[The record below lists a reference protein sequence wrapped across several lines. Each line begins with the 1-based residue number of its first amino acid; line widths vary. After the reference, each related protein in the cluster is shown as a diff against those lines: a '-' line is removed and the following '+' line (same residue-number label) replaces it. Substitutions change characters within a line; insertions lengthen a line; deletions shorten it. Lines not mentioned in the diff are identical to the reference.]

1 MEQFNTDIVLQI
13 EDLKVTRN
21 DKYVIKDVNMTIYNH
36 EVIALVGPS
45 GHGKAIFPRSINRL
59 FPTDSTYKIDGKI
72 LFEDRLVSA
81 IPTEKLR
88 QEIGMIFSK
97 PNLFP
102 MSIYENIAFGL
113 RLIGIA
119 NKAMLDKQIKIA
131 LDKVGLWKELQNNLA
146 SPVTKLTL
154 GQQQRLCLA
163 RTLALQPKVI
173 LMDKPTLALNSSSK
187 GYFEELILTLKEKH
201 TIIVTA
207 EDKLQAGRI
216 SDKIGFFYNGRLVEY
231 GQTKNIFTHPQ
242 EELTENFI
250 TGRIN

>member
-13 EDLKVTRN
+13 ENLKVTRN
-21 DKYVIKDVNMTIYNH
+21 EKYVLRNVNMTINRH

-45 GHGKAIFPRSINRL
+45 GDGKSVLPRCINRL
-59 FPTDSTYKIDGKI
+59 FPTDANYKLSGNIFLEGE
-72 LFEDRLVSA
+72 LTTT

-88 QEIGMIFSK
+88 QQIGMLFSK

-113 RLIGIA
+113 RLVGIT
-119 NKAMLDKQIKIA
+119 NKTMLDRQIKIA
-131 LDKVGLWKELQNNLA
+131 LENVELWKTFQNQLNA
-146 SPVTKLTL
+146 PTTKLNPE
-154 GQQQRLCLA
+154 QQQRLCLA
-163 RTLALQPKVI
+163 RILALQPKII
-173 LMDKPTLALNSSSK
+173 LMDKPTFSLNSSAKSN
-187 GYFEELILTLKEKH
+187 FERLILELKEKY

-216 SDKIGFFYNGRLVEY
+216 SDKVGFFYKGSLIEF

-250 TGRIN
+250 TGRIS

>member
-131 LDKVGLWKELQNNLA
+131 LDKVGLWKELQNILS
-146 SPVTKLTL
+146 SPVTKLSV

-173 LMDKPTLALNSSSK
+173 LMDKPTLSLNSSSK
-187 GYFEELILTLKEKH
+187 SHRNSSQRHCL
-201 TIIVTA
+201 
-207 EDKLQAGRI
+207 
-216 SDKIGFFYNGRLVEY
+216 
-231 GQTKNIFTHPQ
+231 
-242 EELTENFI
+242 
-250 TGRIN
+250 